1 MCTSIVSN
9 ISGTIVGF
17 NLDLLGMEH
26 RVTVTDKNVFIEIN
40 DESNGWI
47 PLFGADGKGNF
58 VAMPTC
64 WPYDN
69 RSVRRDGATD
79 IISLGIDLLLR
90 KKSFDEVKKFVCDND
105 ICCMD
110 GVTFMSQIS
119 DKNGDALQII
129 PGQGYAYKR
138 RPKFSVLTNFSPFK
152 GMSEI
157 HPWMGKDRYD
167 KAVERLTNAE
177 VFGVKECLETLKE
190 CSQTVCPTVVS
201 IVFDAGNSEVFWCEN
216 REYENIRSQ
225 KISE

>member
-26 RVTVTDKNVFIEIN
+26 RVTATDKNVFIEIK
-40 DESNGWI
+40 DENSGWL
-47 PLFGADGKGNF
+47 PLFGSDGKGNF

-79 IISLGIDLLLR
+79 IISLDIDLLLR

-110 GVTFMSQIS
+110 GVTFMAQIS

-129 PGQGYAYKR
+129 PGQGYIYER

-152 GMSEI
+152 GTSEI

-177 VFGVKECLETLKE
+177 VFGVKECFETLKE

-201 IVFDAGNSEVFWCEN
+201 IVFDAGSGEVFWCEN
-216 REYENIRSQ
+216 REYENIRSK